1 MDLTDAIKEKIHTAL
16 PDATIYV
23 LDPNQDGEH
32 FEALVISNTFAG
44 LPLVKQHQVVMNAL
58 KDEFKERVHALALKT
73 FSPEKGANEK
83 HKFPLAD

>member
-1 MDLTDAIKEKIHTAL
+1 MELTDAIKEKIHGAL

-23 LDPNQDGEH
+23 LDPNQDGVH
-32 FEALVISNTFAG
+32 FEAIVISNTFSG

-58 KDEFKERVHALALKT
+58 KDDFKERVHALALKT
-73 FSPEKGANEK
+73 FSPEKWANEK